1 MKHDNPGQLAR
12 GTAHFTGDMPL
23 PAGTLHAMVATSP
36 HAHARFTQIDTT
48 AARAEDGVV
57 TVLTAADISGI
68 NDIGNLF
75 HDEPLLAGDTVH
87 CVGQPYALVLA
98 DTADAAW
105 RGAQKVSADWELLPA
120 VFDAREAFARGD
132 LIQPPRT
139 FAMGDIT
146 AAWNNCHTIVSGT
159 VDIGSA
165 EHVYMETQCALCLPR
180 DDGGLQVF
188 SATQSPS
195 VVQQAIARVTGLAM
209 HHVEV
214 QVQRLGGGFGGKE
227 DQATLWACL
236 AALAAQRMQT
246 PVKIQLDR
254 RDDMRITGK
263 RHPYSADFRL
273 GLDASGR
280 FLAYEASLYQ
290 NAGATADL
298 STAILERS
306 LFHAT
311 NAYFIPHV
319 RVTAAS
325 CRTNLPSNTAFRGFG
340 APQAMLVIEAAIREA
355 AKAMNLPAEAL
366 QEINLLDEGDTLPY
380 GMTLQN
386 VRARACWREL
396 ESQFAVQTRRQEIAA
411 WNAGHSHQRKG
422 LTLMPVC
429 FGIGFTAT
437 LLNQAEAL
445 VHVYTDGS
453 VSITTGA
460 VEMGQGVHEKMR
472 AVVAHTLGIPVARVH
487 VESTSTLRVANLS
500 PTAASTGADLNGAAA
515 RQACL
520 TVQAGLRALAAREL
534 DCAEDAV
541 RFADGKIMAEQS
553 ARTLD
558 WEALVTEAYVQRIA
572 LSALAHYATPGLH
585 FDRNTNQ
592 GTPFAY
598 HVYGVAMVEST
609 VDTLRGTARIDRVS
623 VVHDVGHSIDEMTD
637 RGQIEGAIVQG
648 IGWMTSEEIRHDANG
663 HLLTDTLASYKIPD
677 IHAAPAMDIVLLD
690 NAGNPPG
697 LLNSK
702 AVGEP
707 PLVYGL
713 GAYFS
718 IRDAMNNWR
727 PLAGSHYQTPL
738 TPERIFMTLHDR
750 IAP

>member
-1 MKHDNPGQLAR
+1 MTHDPPEPLVR
-12 GTAHFTGDMPL
+12 GTAHFTGDLPL

-36 HAHARFTQIDTT
+36 HAHARFTRIDTT
-48 AARAEDGVV
+48 AALAGEGVV
-57 TVLTAADISGI
+57 AVLTAADIPGS

-75 HDEPLLAGDTVH
+75 HDEPLLASDTVH

-105 RGAQKVSADWELLPA
+105 RGAQKVQADWTPLPA

-146 AAWNNCHTIVSGT
+146 SAWNDCHTIVSGT

-165 EHVYMETQCALCLPR
+165 EHVYMETHCALCLHR

-209 HHVEV
+209 HRLDV

-236 AALAAQRMQT
+236 AALAAQKMQR

-280 FLAYEASLYQ
+280 FLAYEASLFQ

-355 AKAMNLPAEAL
+355 ATAMNLPAEAL
-366 QEINLLDEGDTLPY
+366 QRLNLLKDGDTLPY
-380 GMTLQN
+380 GMTVQN
-386 VRARACWREL
+386 ARASACWQAL
-396 ESQFAVQTRRQEIAA
+396 ENHFPVQVKRQQIAA
-411 WNAGHSHQRKG
+411 WNASHSRYRKG
-422 LTLMPVC
+422 LALMPVC

-453 VSITTGA
+453 VSVTTGA
-460 VEMGQGVHEKMR
+460 VEMGQGVHEKIR
-472 AVVAHTLGIPVARVH
+472 RVVAHTLGIPVARVH

-520 TVQAGLRALAAREL
+520 TVQAGLRALAARQL
-534 DCAEDAV
+534 GSTEDAV
-541 RFADGKIMAEQS
+541 RFADGKVMADQG
-553 ARTLD
+553 ARILEWETLVAD
-558 WEALVTEAYVQRIA
+558 AYAQRIA

-585 FDRNTNQ
+585 FDRSTNQ

-609 VDTLRGTARIDRVS
+609 VDILRGTARIDRVS
-623 VVHDVGHSIDEMTD
+623 VVHDVGHSLDEMTD

-648 IGWMTSEEIRHDANG
+648 IGWMTSEDIRHDANG

-677 IHAAPAMDIVLLD
+677 LHSAPAMDIVLLE
-690 NAGNPPG
+690 NADNPPG

-713 GAYFS
+713 GAFFS
-718 IRDAMNNWR
+718 VRDAMSNWR
-727 PLAGSHYQTPL
+727 PVPGKHYQTPL

-750 IAP
+750 DAS